1 MQSEWMERQGFTS
14 EPLLWFVDYGCRDDY
29 GTTLETTSAW
39 AALHYFCS
47 RETEN
52 ALVWPDG
59 LGAIVDAMVTQ
70 LRSGGRTGQNQS
82 RRRPAVE
89 IRTSS
94 MVHRIT
100 QQPSLR
106 RATIEYADF
115 AVNASQVLQ
124 ARHVIFAAPHHT
136 ARHIVSGY
144 ASKEIEDSAI
154 ECGAAGCLNFSY
166 APWCVAN
173 VFLREPPPL
182 PWAWENM
189 VYDPASIRPSSW
201 DALDPGQRNA
211 VGVGALGYVIAPSE
225 IREWSSWQVQWP
237 YTWIATPLSWLTGIT
252 PIQAHA
258 RIRSIFC
265 RVPFSTTLTAYFM
278 LPLSTDRSAFPPSH
292 WLDME
297 WHEWRTEILDSLSVS
312 IPHISQLAYRLD
324 IRVLGHAMSRP
335 TPGFLWGSRSP
346 RKFARRRYG
355 VVSFAHSD
363 NSGFS
368 IFEEA
373 VSQGLRAA
381 NEVLGI
387 IAGDP

>member
-1 MQSEWMERQGFTS
+1 MERHGFTS
-14 EPLLWFVDYGCRDDY
+14 EPLLWFVDYGCRDDF

-39 AALHYFCS
+39 AAFHYFCS

-52 ALVWPDG
+52 ALVWQDG
-59 LGAIVDAMVTQ
+59 LGAIVDAMAKQ
-70 LRSGGRTGQNQS
+70 LRSGGRTGHNQT

-100 QQPSLR
+100 QQPSLG
-106 RATIEYADF
+106 RAIVEYADF
-115 AVNASQVLQ
+115 TVNASQILQ

-154 ECGAAGCLNFSY
+154 ECGAEGCLNFSY

-189 VYDPASIRPSSW
+189 VYDLASIRAEKNS
-201 DALDPGQRNA
+201 GQKSA

-225 IREWSSWQVQWP
+225 IRKWSSWHLQWP
-237 YTWIATPLSWLTGIT
+237 ITWIASPLAWLTGIT

-278 LPLSTDRSAFPPSH
+278 FPLPTDRNAFPPSH
-292 WLDME
+292 WIDRD
-297 WHEWRTEILDSLSVS
+297 WHEWRTEILDSLSVA
-312 IPHISQLAYRLD
+312 IPHIGQLAYRLD

-346 RKFARRRYG
+346 RKLARRRYG

-381 NEVLGI
+381 NEVLGHFAQAPPSSGAI
-387 IAGDP
+387 